1 MNLTIV
7 VADNAVTKDG
17 VGHGGLDLSTCSI
30 PADVWAL
37 QWNGTSGH
45 IEFYSESENTEID
58 ELPSWATAAEAKW
71 QVAKDA
77 EVVEEDGYTGEDDP
91 ELDALMAVYPPLT
104 YAYADLVIG
113 KTSSNDFTVQKVSG
127 TWAYN
132 MEVQETTPY
141 KPIGLAVTNVAGNG
155 AAILNKMGFLA
166 EEAAKYGIP
175 IFSSVPQDYPNQE
188 QIVQY
193 NLDHMGQLKYQY
205 ENRSYMYTPWNT
217 DKEKLKK
224 DKDINLD
231 RANAL
236 EAGFVWEGNTY
247 DADNLSRTNLAGYV
261 AMVDASIN
269 LPANFTWRDMD
280 NNNVPITEE
289 TIKSFATAMNTFMNQ
304 CYVTSWERK
313 AALDAATDI
322 EEIRAV

>member
-17 VGHGGLDLSTCSI
+17 VGHGGLDLSTCGI

-37 QWNGTSGH
+37 QWDGTSGH
-45 IEFYSESENTEID
+45 IEFYSDSENTEID
-58 ELPSWATAAEAKW
+58 ELPTWATNVVSIVDSIV
-71 QVAKDA
+71 VADD
-77 EVVEEDGYTGEDDP
+77 EDEYTGQDDP

-104 YAYADLVIG
+104 YAYADIVISR
-113 KTSSNDFTVQKVSG
+113 TSSNDFTVQKVSG

-132 MEVQETTPY
+132 MEVQETTPF

-155 AAILNKMGFLA
+155 AAILNKMGLLA

-175 IFSSVPQDYPNQE
+175 IFSSVPTDFPNQE

-193 NLDHMGQLKYQY
+193 NLDHMGQLKYDY
-205 ENRSYMYTPWNT
+205 EDRSYMYTPWDT
-217 DKEKLKK
+217 DKEKIKK

-236 EAGFVWEGNTY
+236 DAGFEWEGNRF

-261 AMVDASIN
+261 AMVDANIN

-280 NNNVPITEE
+280 NNDIPITEE
-289 TIKSFATAMNTFMNQ
+289 TIKAFATAMNTFMND
-304 CYVTSWERK
+304 CYVASWERK
-313 AALDAATDI
+313 TALDAATTV

>member
-17 VGHGGLDLSTCSI
+17 VGHGDLDLSTCGI

-37 QWNGTSGH
+37 QWNETSGH
-45 IEFYSESENTEID
+45 IEFYSDSENTEID
-58 ELPSWATAAEAKW
+58 ELPSWGTKAASLVDSIV
-71 QVAKDA
+71 VADD
-77 EVVEEDGYTGEDDP
+77 EDEYTGQDDP

-104 YAYADLVIG
+104 YAYADIVISR
-113 KTSSNDFTVQKVSG
+113 TSSNDFTVQKVSG

-132 MEVQETTPY
+132 MEVQETTPF

-175 IFSSVPQDYPNQE
+175 IFSSVPTDFPNQE

-193 NLDHMGQLKYQY
+193 NLDHMGQLKYDY
-205 ENRSYMYTPWNT
+205 EDRAYMYTPWDA
-217 DKEKLKK
+217 DKEKIKK
-224 DKDINLD
+224 EKDINLD

-236 EAGFVWEGNTY
+236 DAGFEWEGNRF

-261 AMVDASIN
+261 AMVDANIN

-280 NNNVPITEE
+280 NNDVPITEE
-289 TIKSFATAMNTFMNQ
+289 TIKAFATAMNTFMND
-304 CYVTSWERK
+304 CYVASWDRK
-313 AALDAATDI
+313 AQLDAATTI
-322 EEIRAV
+322 EEIRDI